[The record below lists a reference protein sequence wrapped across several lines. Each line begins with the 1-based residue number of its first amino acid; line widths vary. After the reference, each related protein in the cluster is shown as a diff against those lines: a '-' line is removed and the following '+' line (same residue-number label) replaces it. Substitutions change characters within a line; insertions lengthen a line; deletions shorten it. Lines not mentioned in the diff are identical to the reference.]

1 MDDNAVCCPKIDVG
15 AWHNKIFDWQDKLFV
30 KANVKTFFY
39 IPLNF
44 GKVIT
49 KVITAADEQKV
60 KLIDCLCLSDHE
72 SKWNM
77 AIYLAV
83 DKKLEGFEN
92 VNLSGKF

>member
-60 KLIDCLCLSDHE
+60 KLIDCLC
-72 SKWNM
+72 
-77 AIYLAV
+77 
-83 DKKLEGFEN
+83 
-92 VNLSGKF
+92 